1 MTVQRYDHEG
11 RLLGED
17 SAGVQAQP
25 GAETEESLESLLQR
39 TESELKAH
47 YPMMVDS
54 ATRLDAVKADTGRL
68 HYHYTLLNASVD
80 ELDADATKSALTP
93 VVQQQAN
100 SMSFL
105 KLLMEKGAT
114 IAFHYAD
121 KDGREI
127 AVIEVPADRTM

>member
-1 MTVQRYDHEG
+1 MTVRKYDHEG
-11 RLLGED
+11 RLIGEENAEVP
-17 SAGVQAQP
+17 SQP
-25 GAETEESLESLLQR
+25 GTETEESLEALLQR

-54 ATRLDAVKADTGRL
+54 ATRLDAVKTDTDRL
-68 HYHYTLLNASVD
+68 HYHYTLLNASVE
-80 ELDADATKSALTP
+80 ELDAEATKSALTP

-114 IAFHYAD
+114 ISFHYAD

-127 AVIEVPADRTM
+127 TVVDVKSGQAE